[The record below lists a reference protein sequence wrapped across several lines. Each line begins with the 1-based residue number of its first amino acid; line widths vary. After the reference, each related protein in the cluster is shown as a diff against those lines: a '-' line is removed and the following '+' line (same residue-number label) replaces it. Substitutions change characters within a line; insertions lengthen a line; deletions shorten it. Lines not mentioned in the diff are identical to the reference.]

1 MNKIRNILFVGIL
14 LALTTPMLQYT
25 IGFIKTPPLC
35 GAFNAAN
42 DTILSIDGWLSGE
55 FQNKKEKY
63 LNENFGFRVFCVR
76 INNQI
81 DFSLFNKTNAFGVE
95 VGKENFLFEK
105 EYITAYLGN
114 DLADTKEMHNKLL
127 KLKFIQDTLR
137 KKNKNLILIIAAGKA
152 SFFPEYFPEKYN
164 ASKKKQSN
172 YNSIIN
178 TARKL
183 KINHIDFNQYF
194 IENKNKSKYPLYSKH
209 GIHWSMYGSFLA
221 ADSIIKHIEKEQ
233 NIDLPD
239 FYFKELQIKEE
250 DGIDYDLGGGLNLLI
265 NLKRDSMAYPQAIVG
280 SNKNKK
286 QPGLI
291 VVGDSYYFNLLQ
303 HRFDQCFSNHQF
315 WYYNKNVM
323 MKDNKNESAS
333 KMDLTKTLDEHDIII
348 IMATER
354 NLSDL
359 GWGYIER
366 MYEHLK

>member
-1 MNKIRNILFVGIL
+1 MNKIRNILFAGIL
-14 LALTTPMLQYT
+14 LALATPMLQYT
-25 IGFIKTPPLC
+25 IGFIKTPPLY

-42 DTILSIDGWLSGE
+42 DTMLSINGWISGE
-55 FQNKKEKY
+55 FQSKKEKY

-81 DFSLFNKTNAFGVE
+81 DFSLFNKANTFGVE
-95 VGKENFLFEK
+95 IGKENFLYEK
-105 EYITAYLGN
+105 EYISAYLGN
-114 DLADTKEMHNKLL
+114 DIVDAEELHKKLL
-127 KLKFIQDTLR
+127 KLKFLQDTLR
-137 KKNKNLILIIAAGKA
+137 KKNKSLILIIAAGKA
-152 SFFPEYFPEKYN
+152 SFYPEYFPEKYN
-164 ASKKKQSN
+164 DSKKKQSN
-172 YNSIIN
+172 YNSLIN
-178 TARKL
+178 AARKL

-194 IENKNKSKYPLYSKH
+194 IQNKNKSKYPLYSKH
-209 GIHWSMYGSFLA
+209 GIHWSAYGSFLA
-221 ADSIIKHIEKEQ
+221 ADSIIKHIEKEN

-239 FYFKELQIKEE
+239 FYVKELQIKEE
-250 DGIDYDLGGGLNLLI
+250 DGIDYDLGAGLNLLI
-265 NLKRDSMAYPQAIVG
+265 NLKKDSMAYPHVITG
-280 SNKNKK
+280 SSKNKTR
-286 QPGLI
+286 PGLI

-323 MKDNKNESAS
+323 MKDNKNESSS

-366 MYEHLK
+366 MYEHFK